1 MTYPTFMTAPE
12 LLDAL
17 LGRFYMHA
25 PPQLRPAELALW
37 TAQKQQTVR
46 FRVVN
51 VLKAW
56 LERFWMEPRDE
67 PTADFLR
74 HVRAQI
80 HSSSAITDIPT
91 AAQLLAIIESRLQGQ
106 EIMRRLVSPPNTAVP
121 KPVTP
126 KNMKKVKLL
135 DIDPTELARQL
146 TIVESRLYARIQ
158 PGECLKKAWGT
169 NSASPAHTPTAVNAM
184 ILHSNGLANWVGQ
197 LILRHDEMKKRV
209 STIKHFVTVA
219 EKCRDL
225 NNYATMMSVIS
236 GLGTSPV
243 YRLHR
248 TWSQVSP
255 RIRAT
260 LHELRTL
267 MASEKNFAKYRE
279 TLRRT
284 SPPCVPFLGIYL
296 TDLTFIE
303 DGIPD
308 FVQPE
313 MINFSK
319 RAKTAEILHDMQQ
332 YQNMPYNL
340 QPVPELQ
347 EFVIRGTQAAE
358 DVNEMYERSLQLEPR
373 QMHEERV
380 VRGGPYTAT
389 GSHMSSVLIASM
401 VLR

>member
-1 MTYPTFMTAPE
+1 MTYPTFVTAPE

-51 VLKAW
+51 VLKTW
-56 LERFWMEPRDE
+56 LERFWMEPHDE
-67 PTADFLR
+67 PTQDFLR
-74 HVRAQI
+74 HMRAQI
-80 HSSSAITDIPT
+80 QTSAAIMDIPT
-91 AAQLLAIIESRLQGQ
+91 AAQLLTVIESRLHGQ
-106 EIMRRLVSPPNTAVP
+106 ELMRRLVSPPTTPAP
-121 KPVTP
+121 QPVTP
-126 KNMKKVKLL
+126 KNMKKLKLL

-146 TIVESRLYARIQ
+146 TIIESRLYARIQ
-158 PGECLKKAWGT
+158 PRECLKKAWGAKT
-169 NSASPAHTPTAVNAM
+169 ASPTHTSTAVNAM
-184 ILHSNGLANWVGQ
+184 ILHSNRLANWVGQ
-197 LILRHDEMKKRV
+197 LVLQHDEMKKRV

-225 NNYATMMSVIS
+225 HNYATMMSIIS

-248 TWSQVSP
+248 TWSQVNP

-260 LHELRTL
+260 LQELRTL
-267 MASEKNFAKYRE
+267 MASEKNFALYRD

-308 FVQPE
+308 LVQPG

-332 YQNMPYNL
+332 YQNMPYSL
-340 QPVPELQ
+340 QPVAELQ
-347 EFVIRGTQAAE
+347 EFVVRGIQAAG
-358 DVNEMYERSLQLEPR
+358 DVNEMYERSLRLEPR

-389 GSHMSSVLIASM
+389 GSHMSSVVIASM